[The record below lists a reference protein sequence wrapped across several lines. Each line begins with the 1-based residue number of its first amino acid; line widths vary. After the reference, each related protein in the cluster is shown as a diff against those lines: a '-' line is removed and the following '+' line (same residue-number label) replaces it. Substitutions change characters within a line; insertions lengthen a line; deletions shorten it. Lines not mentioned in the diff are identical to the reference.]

1 MEFEVLKKIY
11 FKMYIIHWHGWM
23 GFTVGE
29 AKEVLYKKKTR
40 AHPREI
46 LFLKKFNEILFGKE
60 KMKTSNDKWMVKLEF
75 IFQN

>member
-29 AKEVLYKKKTR
+29 AKEVLYKKKDKGPSQR
-40 AHPREI
+40 NFVFKKIQWDFVWERED
-46 LFLKKFNEILFGKE
+46 E
-60 KMKTSNDKWMVKLEF
+60 DK
-75 IFQN
+75 